1 MNYFKLI
8 FGVMIFL
15 MPGLVSATT
24 LENYIATYNPQ
35 QASQI
40 SYNIIQVS
48 NKYQLDPLLVSSIYS
63 IESKYNNNAVSS
75 AGALGIAQLLP
86 ETAMEMGSDPY
97 SIESNIEGGAKYFR
111 MMVDLHANK
120 GDEKYNYALASYNAG
135 PGNVVDS
142 IPSYTYGYIQDVN
155 NEYLH
160 QKSII
165 TDISS
170 TYSIKPIV
178 GNNNSIETNPINSPT
193 DKQRLLAK
201 LQLLKKLYELKANMH

>member
-40 SYNIIQVS
+40 SYNIIRVS

-75 AGALGIAQLLP
+75 A
-86 ETAMEMGSDPY
+86 
-97 SIESNIEGGAKYFR
+97 
-111 MMVDLHANK
+111 
-120 GDEKYNYALASYNAG
+120 
-135 PGNVVDS
+135 
-142 IPSYTYGYIQDVN
+142 
-155 NEYLH
+155 
-160 QKSII
+160 
-165 TDISS
+165 
-170 TYSIKPIV
+170 
-178 GNNNSIETNPINSPT
+178 
-193 DKQRLLAK
+193 
-201 LQLLKKLYELKANMH
+201 

>member
-1 MNYFKLI
+1 
-8 FGVMIFL
+8 MIFL

-120 GDEKYNYALASYNAG
+120 GDEKYNYA
-135 PGNVVDS
+135 
-142 IPSYTYGYIQDVN
+142 SYTYGYIQDVN
-155 NEYLH
+155 DEYLH

-178 GNNNSIETNPINSPT
+178 GNNNSIETNPINSAT

>member
-15 MPGLVSATT
+15 IPGLVSATT

-75 AGALGIAQLLP
+75 AGALGI
-86 ETAMEMGSDPY
+86 TR
-97 SIESNIEGGAKYFR
+97 NC
-111 MMVDLHANK
+111 N
-120 GDEKYNYALASYNAG
+120 
-135 PGNVVDS
+135 GN
-142 IPSYTYGYIQDVN
+142 G
-155 NEYLH
+155 
-160 QKSII
+160 K
-165 TDISS
+165 
-170 TYSIKPIV
+170 
-178 GNNNSIETNPINSPT
+178 
-193 DKQRLLAK
+193 
-201 LQLLKKLYELKANMH
+201 

>member
-8 FGVMIFL
+8 FGVIIFL

-97 SIESNIEGGAKYFR
+97 SSESNMEGGAK
-111 MMVDLHANK
+111 
-120 GDEKYNYALASYNAG
+120 
-135 PGNVVDS
+135 
-142 IPSYTYGYIQDVN
+142 
-155 NEYLH
+155 
-160 QKSII
+160 
-165 TDISS
+165 
-170 TYSIKPIV
+170 
-178 GNNNSIETNPINSPT
+178 
-193 DKQRLLAK
+193 
-201 LQLLKKLYELKANMH
+201 